1 MTTENRQLGVRR
13 ARIDRFV
20 APVTQFIQTEAAG
33 GVVLLIAAIAAL
45 VWANS
50 PWDEEYLRLL
60 EHHIG
65 FDLGFFQ
72 LDEPLHFWV
81 NDALMVIFFFVM
93 GMEIKREMVI
103 GQLASIR
110 RVVVPISA
118 AAGGMVAPVLIFF
131 AIVGLN
137 GTGSDGWGIPVAT
150 DIAFALGVLALLGP
164 RIPSGLKVLLL
175 AVAIVDDIGGILVIA
190 VFYTDTID
198 AGALSIAVGTL
209 LAAYVLRDLGI
220 WYLPAYVILG
230 VVGWAATVESGV
242 HPTIIGVAFGLLTPW
257 RAWYQRHGI
266 AELAEQLLVRFREG
280 ERMSDEESISRQNE
294 ALLELSELAQKGVS
308 PLDRLEH
315 MLLPLS
321 AFVVVP
327 IFAFA
332 NAGVAISG
340 DTLGDALTAPVAL
353 GVIFG
358 LVLGKPIGI
367 TIGAWLAVRFGAQ
380 LPIGV
385 HWPSLVAMGFIAGIG
400 FTVSLLIADLSFRGG
415 EAAALLTDAKIGIL
429 AASILAGV
437 IGFLLLRAVERA
449 PSSEAAADD

>member
-1 MTTENRQLGVRR
+1 
-13 ARIDRFV
+13 
-20 APVTQFIQTEAAG
+20 
-33 GVVLLIAAIAAL
+33 
-45 VWANS
+45 
-50 PWDEEYLRLL
+50 
-60 EHHIG
+60 
-65 FDLGFFQ
+65 
-72 LDEPLHFWV
+72 V

-175 AVAIVDDIGGILVIA
+175 AIAIVDDIGGILVIA

-220 WYLPAYVILG
+220 WYLPAYFILG
-230 VVGWAATVESGV
+230 IVGWAATVEAGV

-257 RAWYQRHGI
+257 RAWYQRQGI

-280 ERMSDEESISRQNE
+280 GRMSDEESISRQNE

-415 EAAALLTDAKIGIL
+415 GAAALLTDAKIGIL

-449 PSSEAAADD
+449 PSSEAAAGD